1 MAVSEFGSSGIA
13 DEAMFFN
20 LRSLA
25 IDPAMLLFN
34 FSDIDV
40 AVANRIATRLP
51 SAGILLTVDL
61 TCAEI

>member
-1 MAVSEFGSSGIA
+1 
-13 DEAMFFN
+13 MFFN